1 MNIKQNKYRVKLE
14 SALWHFEHAETAL
27 HDAWNALGFLGDKD
41 PMENKAFGLYTE
53 AEAFAA
59 RIRAIL
65 KGPDSKTVA
74 ELRKKLTKLSIH
86 TQK

>member
-1 MNIKQNKYRVKLE
+1 MNTKPNKYRAKLE

-41 PMENKAFGLYTE
+41 PIENKAFELYTE

-65 KGPDSKTVA
+65 KGPDSRSVV
-74 ELRKKLTKLSIH
+74 ELRKRIH
-86 TQK
+86 KKGTASK